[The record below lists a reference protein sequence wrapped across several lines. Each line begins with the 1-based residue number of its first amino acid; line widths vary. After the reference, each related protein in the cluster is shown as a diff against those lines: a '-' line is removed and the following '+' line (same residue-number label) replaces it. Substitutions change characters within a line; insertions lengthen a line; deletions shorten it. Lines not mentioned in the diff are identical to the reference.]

1 VVEQI
6 GLPRLSTITDSV
18 SSDDKEE
25 DQGDVPPPK
34 VNGAGQEQEG
44 SGLRPDEVKAERW
57 NGELP
62 ELRLEKLR
70 RRVAGEI
77 ARHLEAVDLVEN

>member
-1 VVEQI
+1 MEQI

-25 DQGDVPPPK
+25 DQGYVPPPK
-34 VNGAGQEQEG
+34 VHGAGQEQEG
-44 SGLRPDEVKAERW
+44 SWLRPDEVKAERW
-57 NGELP
+57 NGEVP

-77 ARHLEAVDLVEN
+77 MRDSPDVDLVEN